1 MRKWSSISSNSC
13 CLSIWL
19 WVSNV
24 QITKLR
30 FRNNNSLDY
39 KNSPEFKDGQLDPTL
54 LNCFV
59 NMPQL
64 LLSSFHVLLVPLEL
78 ISKHARYE
86 FTTFARSIL
95 LLAFCFFFNVACW
108 VVSGILFG
116 RQKSTRDILSLCLL
130 AWVRVQALHSHSCS
144 NE

>member
-1 MRKWSSISSNSC
+1 
-13 CLSIWL
+13 
-19 WVSNV
+19 
-24 QITKLR
+24 
-30 FRNNNSLDY
+30 
-39 KNSPEFKDGQLDPTL
+39 
-54 LNCFV
+54 
-59 NMPQL
+59 MPQL